1 MYGWWFFFPGKYQ
14 KIFQIDAELKRKS
27 GHSSFDLVVL
37 SVGGVTSSL
46 SCVSVPASGG
56 GGVKIHPQY
65 LGMVFVTV
73 LYVERRACGT
83 LGWLGEPFTSQV
95 SLGLLL
101 EAAKLPGLFYC
112 RLLITKLVQ
121 RCSRPLWH
129 QLRCRRVTGPVLF
142 WEGGPG
148 HKRVQC
154 NLRQKTKK
162 IGSFDQHDWW
172 RIRVNLL
179 PW

>member
-1 MYGWWFFFPGKYQ
+1 MVIFFPGKYR
-14 KIFQIDAELKRKS
+14 KKFQIDAELKRKS
-27 GHSSFDLVVL
+27 GHSSFPLVVL
-37 SVGGVTSSL
+37 SVGVSQAAFH
-46 SCVSVPASGG
+46 VSVFRRPGG
-56 GGVKIHPQY
+56 LTIHPQC

-83 LGWLGEPFTSQV
+83 LGWLGETFTSQV

-121 RCSRPLWH
+121 RRSRPVWH

-142 WEGGPG
+142 WEGGSG

-162 IGSFDQHDWW
+162 SGSFDQHDW
-172 RIRVNLL
+172 
-179 PW
+179 

>member
-1 MYGWWFFFPGKYQ
+1 MILSFILCTDGDFPGKY
-14 KIFQIDAELKRKS
+14 KKKSQIDAELKRKS

-46 SCVSVPASGG
+46 SCVSVLASRGG
-56 GGVKIHPQY
+56 LTIHPQY
-65 LGMVFVTV
+65 MGMVSVTV

-121 RCSRPLWH
+121 RRSRPVWH

-142 WEGGPG
+142 WEGGG
-148 HKRVQC
+148 WVR
-154 NLRQKTKK
+154 
-162 IGSFDQHDWW
+162 S
-172 RIRVNLL
+172 
-179 PW
+179 

>member
-1 MYGWWFFFPGKYQ
+1 MAIFPLVNIRK
-14 KIFQIDAELKRKS
+14 KSQIDAELKRKS

-46 SCVSVPASGG
+46 LCVSVPASGG
-56 GGVKIHPQY
+56 GGGLTIHPQY

-121 RCSRPLWH
+121 RRSRLVWH

-142 WEGGPG
+142 WEGGGGSG

-162 IGSFDQHDWW
+162 IGSFDQHDW
-172 RIRVNLL
+172 
-179 PW
+179 